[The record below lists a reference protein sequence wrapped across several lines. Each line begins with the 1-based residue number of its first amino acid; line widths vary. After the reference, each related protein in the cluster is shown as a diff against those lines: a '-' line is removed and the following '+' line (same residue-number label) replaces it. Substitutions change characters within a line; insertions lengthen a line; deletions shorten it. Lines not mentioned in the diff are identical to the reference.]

1 MLGPQSKVRR
11 NPQAMARELAE
22 GEGGVLL
29 HLESGGYHGVNPVG
43 LLIWELLEEERTVAD
58 LIEAVRGRVED
69 PPSELEGDVMEFL
82 SGVHERDL
90 LIVADST

>member
-1 MLGPQSKVRR
+1 MIGKQAKVSR
-11 NPQAMARELAE
+11 NPQVTARALAE

-58 LIEAVRGRVED
+58 LVGAVRERVEG
-69 PPSELEGDVMEFL
+69 PAPQLENDVLEFL
-82 SGVHERDL
+82 NGVEERGL
-90 LIVADST
+90 LVVVE